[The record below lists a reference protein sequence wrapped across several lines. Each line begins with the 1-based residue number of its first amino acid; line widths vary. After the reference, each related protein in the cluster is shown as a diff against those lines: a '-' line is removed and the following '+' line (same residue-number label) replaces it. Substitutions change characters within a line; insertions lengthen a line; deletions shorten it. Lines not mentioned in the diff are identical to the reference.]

1 MGEAFAG
8 RIAVLYGRKHGPQK
22 QWGAVGILVVRTDH
36 LFNQVSGITADFSNR
51 TATVQMKTVVAIG
64 GQMDI
69 GLAHIVQ

>member
-1 MGEAFAG
+1 
-8 RIAVLYGRKHGPQK
+8 
-22 QWGAVGILVVRTDH
+22 VVRTDH

-51 TATVQMKTVVAIG
+51 TATVQMKTVVAID

>member
-8 RIAVLYGRKHGPQK
+8 SIAVLYGRKHGPQK

-51 TATVQMKTVVAIG
+51 IATVQMKTVGAID
-64 GQMDI
+64 GQI
-69 GLAHIVQ
+69 